1 MDADL
6 QHEEARGLANRLPHV
21 IFQVKG
27 RLYAVA
33 SGNVR
38 EIVILPQVTFIP
50 TTRQEIRG
58 VINLRGKIIPL
69 IDLRLKLGLPSAKS
83 DLDDLIQL
91 LRDRE
96 QDHQNWLAEL
106 EACVRERHQFKM
118 TKDPHACKF
127 GLWFDHF
134 KTDNGLLNMSLKKM
148 DKPHQAI
155 HAVADEVLRQ
165 AEAGKVEGTLKILAD
180 RRKGELAEL
189 MENHRELAVVLVRKE
204 KRFAVSIDLVEAV
217 ERILEENIEPM
228 PAAMAGRS
236 ENQHWRVGKR
246 AKTDQTILLI
256 DEEFL
261 FLAEA
266 MTSIPSAPRLLAD
279 DDDTATALAAESTAH
294 CASANN
300 KDLPTPLHRYPLTS
314 KQTKNT

>member
-1 MDADL
+1 MNADL
-6 QHEEARGLANRLPHV
+6 QEARGLANRLPHV

-50 TTRQEIRG
+50 TMRQEIRG

-69 IDLRLKLGLPSAKS
+69 IDLRLKLGLPSAES

-106 EACVRERHQFKM
+106 EACVRERRQFKM

-127 GLWFDHF
+127 GLWHDHF

-155 HAVADEVLRQ
+155 HAVAEEALRQ
-165 AEAGKVEGTLKILAD
+165 AQAGDIDSAMKTLAA
-180 RRKGELAEL
+180 RRNGELAEL
-189 MENHRELAVVLVRKE
+189 TKLFEEARRLLEENHRELAVVLVRGG

-217 ERILEENIEPM
+217 ERIPEENIEPM

-236 ENQHWRVGKR
+236 ENQHWCVGKR

-256 DEEFL
+256 NEEFL

-266 MTSIPSAPRLLAD
+266 TTSIPSTNPAK
-279 DDDTATALAAESTAH
+279 TH
-294 CASANN
+294 
-300 KDLPTPLHRYPLTS
+300 
-314 KQTKNT
+314 